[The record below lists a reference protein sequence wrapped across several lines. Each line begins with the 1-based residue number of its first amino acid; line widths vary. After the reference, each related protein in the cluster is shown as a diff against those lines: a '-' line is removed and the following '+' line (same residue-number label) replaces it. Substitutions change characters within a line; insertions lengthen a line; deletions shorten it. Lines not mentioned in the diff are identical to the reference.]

1 MLKSRKRRKI
11 MNVMFN
17 ISYGLY
23 ILTAKSEKANGCV
36 INALSQ
42 VTSTPNRVMI
52 AVNKDHFTTKQIL
65 KTKKFNVSIL
75 SEEANFDLI
84 KCFGFASGKD
94 TDKFGGFYSY
104 DMAENGIPY
113 ITEGTNSYIS
123 AEVVEVRD
131 LGTHYEFLADVTKEV
146 FLNSTPSITYA
157 YYQAN
162 IKPKNSTQNKKVVYI
177 CSVCGYV
184 YEGDPLPEDFVCPLC
199 LHDATYFV
207 RSEV

>member
-1 MLKSRKRRKI
+1 

-23 ILTAKSEKANGCV
+23 ILSAKTEKANGCV

-42 VTSTPNRVMI
+42 VTSTPNRIMI
-52 AVNKDHFTTKQIL
+52 AINKNNFTTSQIL

-75 SEEANFDLI
+75 NEEANFDLI
-84 KCFGFASGKD
+84 KRFGFASGKD
-94 TDKFGGFYSY
+94 TDKFEDFNGYKT
-104 DMAENGIPY
+104 AENGIPY

-146 FLNSTPSITYA
+146 SLNDIPSITYA
-157 YYQAN
+157 YYQKN
-162 IKPKNSTQNKKVVYI
+162 IKPKVTQKKKVVYI

-184 YEGDPLPEDFVCPLC
+184 YEGDPLPDDFVCPLC

-207 RSEV
+207 KSEI

>member
-1 MLKSRKRRKI
+1 

-23 ILTAKSEKANGCV
+23 ILSAKTEKANGCV

-42 VTSTPNRVMI
+42 VTSTPNRIMI
-52 AVNKDHFTTKQIL
+52 AINKNNFTTSQIL

-75 SEEANFDLI
+75 NEEANFDLI
-84 KCFGFASGKD
+84 KRFGFASGKD
-94 TDKFGGFYSY
+94 TDKFEDFNGYKT
-104 DMAENGIPY
+104 AENGIPY

-131 LGTHYEFLADVTKEV
+131 LGTHFEFLADVTKEV
-146 FLNSTPSITYA
+146 SLNEIPSITYA
-157 YYQAN
+157 YYQKN
-162 IKPKNSTQNKKVVYI
+162 IKPKVTKKKKEAYI

-207 RSEV
+207 KSEI

>member
-1 MLKSRKRRKI
+1 

-23 ILTAKSEKANGCV
+23 ILSAKTEKANGCV

-42 VTSTPNRVMI
+42 VTSTPNRIMI
-52 AVNKDHFTTKQIL
+52 AINKNNLTTSQIL

-75 SEEANFDLI
+75 NEEANFDLI
-84 KCFGFASGKD
+84 KRFGFASGKD
-94 TDKFGGFYSY
+94 TDKFEDFNGYKT
-104 DMAENGIPY
+104 AENGIPY

-123 AEVVEVRD
+123 AEVVVVRD

-146 FLNSTPSITYA
+146 SLNEIPSITYA
-157 YYQAN
+157 YYQKN
-162 IKPKNSTQNKKVVYI
+162 IKPKVTQKKKVVYI

-207 RSEV
+207 KSEI

>member
-1 MLKSRKRRKI
+1 

-23 ILTAKSEKANGCV
+23 ILSAKTKKANGCV

-42 VTSTPNRVMI
+42 VTSTPNRIMI
-52 AVNKDHFTTKQIL
+52 AINKSNFTTSQIL
-65 KTKKFNVSIL
+65 KTKKFNISIL
-75 SEEANFDLI
+75 NEEANFDLI
-84 KCFGFASGKD
+84 KRFGFASGKN
-94 TDKFGGFYSY
+94 TDKFEGFNGYET
-104 DMAENGIPY
+104 AENGIPY
-113 ITEGTNSYIS
+113 ISEGTNSYIS

-146 FLNSTPSITYA
+146 SLNEIPSITYA
-157 YYQAN
+157 YYQKN
-162 IKPKNSTQNKKVVYI
+162 IKPKVAQKKKVVYI

-207 RSEV
+207 KSEI

>member
-1 MLKSRKRRKI
+1 
-11 MNVMFN
+11 MNAMFN

-23 ILTAKSEKANGCV
+23 ILTAKTEKINGCV

-42 VTSTPNRVMI
+42 VTSTPNRIMI
-52 AVNKDHFTTKQIL
+52 AVNKNNFTTEQIL
-65 KTKKFNVSIL
+65 KTKKFNISIL
-75 SEEANFDLI
+75 NEKADFDLI
-84 KCFGFASGKD
+84 KRFGFASGKN
-94 TDKFGGFYSY
+94 TNKFENFSNYEI
-104 DMAENGIPY
+104 AENEIPY
-113 ITEGTNSYIS
+113 ITQGTNSYIS

-131 LGTHYEFLADVTKEV
+131 LGTHIEFLADVTAEV
-146 FLNSTPSITYA
+146 ILNEIPSITYA

-162 IKPKNSTQNKKVVYI
+162 IKPKNTIPQIKVVYI

-199 LHDATYFV
+199 LHDARYFV

>member
-1 MLKSRKRRKI
+1 
-11 MNVMFN
+11 MNAMFN

-23 ILTAKSEKANGCV
+23 ILTAKTEKINGCV

-42 VTSTPNRVMI
+42 VTSTPNRIMI
-52 AVNKDHFTTKQIL
+52 AVNKNNFTTEQIL
-65 KTKKFNVSIL
+65 KTKKFNISIL
-75 SEEANFDLI
+75 NEKADFDLI
-84 KCFGFASGKD
+84 KRFGFASGKN
-94 TDKFGGFYSY
+94 TNKFENFSNYEI
-104 DMAENGIPY
+104 AENEIPY
-113 ITEGTNSYIS
+113 ITQGTNSYIS

-131 LGTHYEFLADVTKEV
+131 LGTHIEFLADVTAEV
-146 FLNSTPSITYA
+146 ILNEIPSITYA

-162 IKPKNSTQNKKVVYI
+162 IKPKSTFPQKKVVYI

-199 LHDATYFV
+199 LHDARYFV

>member
-1 MLKSRKRRKI
+1 

-23 ILTAKSEKANGCV
+23 ILSAKTEKANGCV

-42 VTSTPNRVMI
+42 VTSTPNRIMI
-52 AVNKDHFTTKQIL
+52 AINKNNFTTSQIL

-75 SEEANFDLI
+75 NEEANFDLI
-84 KCFGFASGKD
+84 KRFGFASGKD
-94 TDKFGGFYSY
+94 TDKFEDFNGYKT
-104 DMAENGIPY
+104 AENGIPY

-146 FLNSTPSITYA
+146 SLNEIPSITYA
-157 YYQAN
+157 YYQKN
-162 IKPKNSTQNKKVVYI
+162 IKPKVTQKKKVVYI

-184 YEGDPLPEDFVCPLC
+184 YEGDTLPEDFVCPLC

-207 RSEV
+207 KSEI

>member
-1 MLKSRKRRKI
+1 

-23 ILTAKSEKANGCV
+23 ILTAKTEKHNGCV

-42 VTSTPNRVMI
+42 VTSTPNRIMI
-52 AVNKDHFTTKQIL
+52 AINKNNYTTEQIL

-75 SEEANFDLI
+75 NEDANFDLI
-84 KCFGFASGKD
+84 KRFGFSSGRNG
-94 TDKFGGFYSY
+94 DKFEDFSSY
-104 DMAENGIPY
+104 EIADNGVSY
-113 ITEGTNSYIS
+113 ITQGTNSYIS

-131 LGTHYEFLADVTKEV
+131 LGTHYEFLADVVAEV
-146 FLNSTPSITYA
+146 SLNEIPSITYA

-162 IKPKNSTQNKKVVYI
+162 IKPKAPSTQKKIVYI

-184 YEGDPLPEDFVCPLC
+184 YEGDPLPEDFVCPWC
-199 LHDATYFV
+199 LHDARYFV
-207 RSEV
+207 KSEK

>member
-1 MLKSRKRRKI
+1 
-11 MNVMFN
+11 MFN

-23 ILTAKSEKANGCV
+23 ILSAKTEKANGCV

-42 VTSTPNRVMI
+42 VTSTPNRIMI
-52 AVNKDHFTTKQIL
+52 AINKNNFTTSQIL

-75 SEEANFDLI
+75 NEEANFNLI
-84 KCFGFASGKD
+84 KRFGFASGKD
-94 TDKFGGFYSY
+94 TDKFEDFNGYKT
-104 DMAENGIPY
+104 AENGIPY

-146 FLNSTPSITYA
+146 SLNEIPSITYA
-157 YYQAN
+157 YYQKN
-162 IKPKNSTQNKKVVYI
+162 IKPKVTQKKKVVYI

-207 RSEV
+207 KSEI

>member
-1 MLKSRKRRKI
+1 

-23 ILTAKSEKANGCV
+23 ILSAKTEKANGCV

-42 VTSTPNRVMI
+42 VTSTQNRIMI
-52 AVNKDHFTTKQIL
+52 AINKNNFTTSQIL

-75 SEEANFDLI
+75 NEEANFDLI
-84 KCFGFASGKD
+84 KRFGFASGKD
-94 TDKFGGFYSY
+94 TDKFEDFNGYKT
-104 DMAENGIPY
+104 AENGIPY

-146 FLNSTPSITYA
+146 SLNEIPSITYA
-157 YYQAN
+157 YYQKN
-162 IKPKNSTQNKKVVYI
+162 IKPKVTQKKKVVYI

-207 RSEV
+207 KSEI